1 MDKISEAKL
10 RYLGSTQRHSSQG
23 KVNVRMYQPDWSNRF
38 LDRIYVLP
46 DKSWFQVY
54 KDKDKT
60 GFFRGKKLTNV
71 DIKDP
76 YHDDVSDVE
85 RGIEKYYKK
94 ENIVNDLLMGTLD
107 ISEAVEISMLLESW
121 INI

>member
-1 MDKISEAKL
+1 
-10 RYLGSTQRHSSQG
+10 
-23 KVNVRMYQPDWSNRF
+23 
-38 LDRIYVLP
+38 
-46 DKSWFQVY
+46 
-54 KDKDKT
+54 
-60 GFFRGKKLTNV
+60 V